1 MKFDEKNITKHLH
14 FVKFNLFIKSQIFYI
29 LFLRCRI
36 SISCFSGNENM
47 YCEKVIEK

>member
-14 FVKFNLFIKSQIFYI
+14 FVKIQYIYKKSDILYYIF
-29 LFLRCRI
+29 RCRI
-36 SISCFSGNENM
+36 SISCFSRNENM